1 MLINDI
7 LELTMPKSRVNC
19 CHGETAEGWN
29 PNGAAASRPAEGCR
43 GAMLGK
49 MQARLCR
56 IRILSVSAS
65 GSRPAGR
72 NERRDASRSVAP
84 PASHLEPHFITRSPL
99 AAHTMS
105 SNPLSAAAL
114 AKARQLREGKT
125 QGHPSTKEAVGLR
138 SLRNECG
145 GGHEDQGSGW
155 GFWLAVAAAVLGLF
169 LPLSGIPGRDN

>member
-1 MLINDI
+1 
-7 LELTMPKSRVNC
+7 MPYKDPERKRQW
-19 CHGETAEGWN
+19 E
-29 PNGAAASRPAEGCR
+29 
-43 GAMLGK
+43 
-49 MQARLCR
+49 QARR
-56 IRILSVSAS
+56 QERTARRKSQRRAS
-65 GSRPAGR
+65 SQ
-72 NERRDASRSVAP
+72 P
-84 PASHLEPHFITRSPL
+84 PRTTFITRSPL

-125 QGHPSTKEAVGLR
+125 QVHPSTKEAVGLR

-145 GGHEDQGSGW
+145 GGHEGQGSGW

>member
-1 MLINDI
+1 
-7 LELTMPKSRVNC
+7 MPYKDPERKRQW
-19 CHGETAEGWN
+19 E
-29 PNGAAASRPAEGCR
+29 
-43 GAMLGK
+43 
-49 MQARLCR
+49 QARR
-56 IRILSVSAS
+56 QERTARRKSQRRAS
-65 GSRPAGR
+65 SQ
-72 NERRDASRSVAP
+72 P
-84 PASHLEPHFITRSPL
+84 PRTTFITRSPL

>member
-1 MLINDI
+1 
-7 LELTMPKSRVNC
+7 MPYKDPERKRQW
-19 CHGETAEGWN
+19 E
-29 PNGAAASRPAEGCR
+29 
-43 GAMLGK
+43 
-49 MQARLCR
+49 QARRQERTARRKSQCR
-56 IRILSVSAS
+56 AS
-65 GSRPAGR
+65 SQ
-72 NERRDASRSVAP
+72 P
-84 PASHLEPHFITRSPL
+84 PRTTFITRSPL

-125 QGHPSTKEAVGLR
+125 QVHPSTKEAVGLR

-145 GGHEDQGSGW
+145 GGHEGQGSGW